1 MSIWQVIFG
10 MRSLVIRKIGV
21 NMLYVYI
28 VKSFGPENGY
38 VNLKA
43 FADIEDAEAYKAVI
57 EKQIPEDI
65 EDEFVEIEDMMVDY
79 G

>member
-1 MSIWQVIFG
+1 MQV
-10 MRSLVIRKIGV
+10 
-21 NMLYVYI
+21 VYI

-43 FADIEDAEAYKAVI
+43 FAELSDAESYQSVVQ
-57 EKQIPEDI
+57 KQIPDDI
-65 EDEFVEIEDMMVDY
+65 EDEFVEIEELMVDY

>member
-1 MSIWQVIFG
+1 MNG
-10 MRSLVIRKIGV
+10 MNNLVIRKIGV
-21 NMLYVYI
+21 NMQIVYI

-43 FADIEDAEAYKAVI
+43 FAELSDAENYQAVVA
-57 EKQIPEDI
+57 KQIPDGI
-65 EDEFVEIEDMMVDY
+65 EDEFVEVEELMVDY

>member
-1 MSIWQVIFG
+1 MNN
-10 MRSLVIRKIGV
+10 LVIRKIGV

-43 FADIEDAEAYKAVI
+43 FADIEDAEAYKAVV
-57 EKQIPEDI
+57 EKQIPEGI

>member
-1 MSIWQVIFG
+1 MQI
-10 MRSLVIRKIGV
+10 
-21 NMLYVYI
+21 VYI

-43 FADIEDAEAYKAVI
+43 FADLEDAEAFQDVVQ
-57 EKQIPEDI
+57 KQIDDANAGES
-65 EDEFVEIEDMMVDY
+65 EFVEIEDMMVDY

>member
-1 MSIWQVIFG
+1 M
-10 MRSLVIRKIGV
+10 KT
-21 NMLYVYI
+21 VYI

-43 FADIEDAEAYKAVI
+43 FAELSDAESYQAVVS
-57 EKQIPEDI
+57 KQIPDNVEN
-65 EDEFVEIEDMMVDY
+65 EFVEIEELLVDY

>member
-1 MSIWQVIFG
+1 MQI
-10 MRSLVIRKIGV
+10 
-21 NMLYVYI
+21 VYI

-43 FADIEDAEAYKAVI
+43 FAELNDAESYQAVI
-57 EKQIPEDI
+57 QKQIPDDI
-65 EDEFVEIEDMMVDY
+65 EDEFVEIEELMVDY

>member
-1 MSIWQVIFG
+1 MRVTIGMNNMVIE
-10 MRSLVIRKIGV
+10 RIGI
-21 NMLYVYI
+21 NMQIVYI

-43 FADIEDAEAYKAVI
+43 FADIEDAEAYKAVV
-57 EKQIPEDI
+57 EKQIPEGI

>member
-1 MSIWQVIFG
+1 MQV
-10 MRSLVIRKIGV
+10 
-21 NMLYVYI
+21 VYI

-43 FADIEDAEAYKAVI
+43 FADLEDAEAFQDVVQ
-57 EKQIPEDI
+57 KQIDDANSKE
-65 EDEFVEIEDMMVDY
+65 EFVEIEDMMVDY

>member
-1 MSIWQVIFG
+1 MQV
-10 MRSLVIRKIGV
+10 
-21 NMLYVYI
+21 VYI

-43 FADIEDAEAYKAVI
+43 FADIEDAEAYKVVI

-65 EDEFVEIEDMMVDY
+65 EDEFVEIEEMMVDY

>member
-1 MSIWQVIFG
+1 
-10 MRSLVIRKIGV
+10 MRI
-21 NMLYVYI
+21 VYI

-43 FADIEDAEAYKAVI
+43 FADIEDAEAFQSVVQ
-57 EKQIPEDI
+57 KQIDDADAGEF
-65 EDEFVEIEDMMVDY
+65 EFVEIEEMMVDY

>member
-1 MSIWQVIFG
+1 
-10 MRSLVIRKIGV
+10 MRV
-21 NMLYVYI
+21 VYI

-43 FADIEDAEAYKAVI
+43 FAELSDAEAFQDVVQ
-57 EKQIPEDI
+57 KQIDDADAGEF
-65 EDEFVEIEDMMVDY
+65 EFVEVEEMMVDY

>member
-1 MSIWQVIFG
+1 MN
-10 MRSLVIRKIGV
+10 SLVIRKIGV
-21 NMLYVYI
+21 NMQFVYI

-43 FADIEDAEAYKAVI
+43 FADIEDAEAFQDVVQ
-57 EKQIPEDI
+57 KQIDDAGAGES
-65 EDEFVEIEDMMVDY
+65 EFVEIEDMMVDY

>member
-1 MSIWQVIFG
+1 
-10 MRSLVIRKIGV
+10 MRI
-21 NMLYVYI
+21 VYI

-43 FADIEDAEAYKAVI
+43 FAELSDAESFESVVQ
-57 EKQIPEDI
+57 KQIDDANAQ
-65 EDEFVEIEDMMVDY
+65 EDEFVEIEEMMVDY

>member
-1 MSIWQVIFG
+1 MQV
-10 MRSLVIRKIGV
+10 
-21 NMLYVYI
+21 VYI

-43 FADIEDAEAYKAVI
+43 FAELSDAENYQAVI
-57 EKQIPEDI
+57 QQQIPDDI
-65 EDEFVEIEDMMVDY
+65 TDEFVEVEELMVDY

>member
-1 MSIWQVIFG
+1 
-10 MRSLVIRKIGV
+10 MRT
-21 NMLYVYI
+21 VYI

-43 FADIEDAEAYKAVI
+43 FAELSDAESYESVVS
-57 EKQIPEDI
+57 KQIPDGVD
-65 EDEFVEIEDMMVDY
+65 DEFVEIEELMVDY

>member
-1 MSIWQVIFG
+1 MNG
-10 MRSLVIRKIGV
+10 MKSLVIRKIGV
-21 NMLYVYI
+21 KMLYVYI

-43 FADIEDAEAYKAVI
+43 FADIEDAEAYQAVVQ
-57 EKQIPEDI
+57 KQIDDANSK
-65 EDEFVEIEDMMVDY
+65 DEFVEIEDMMVDY

>member
-1 MSIWQVIFG
+1 MK
-10 MRSLVIRKIGV
+10 SLVIRKIGV
-21 NMLYVYI
+21 NMLFVYI

-43 FADIEDAEAYKAVI
+43 FADIEDAEAYQAVVQ
-57 EKQIPEDI
+57 KQIDDANSK
-65 EDEFVEIEDMMVDY
+65 DEFVEIEDMMVDY

>member
-1 MSIWQVIFG
+1 M
-10 MRSLVIRKIGV
+10 LV
-21 NMLYVYI
+21 VYI

-43 FADIEDAEAYKAVI
+43 FADIEDAEAFQDVVQ
-57 EKQIPEDI
+57 KQIDDANAQES
-65 EDEFVEIEDMMVDY
+65 EFVEIEDMMVDY

>member
-1 MSIWQVIFG
+1 MQV
-10 MRSLVIRKIGV
+10 
-21 NMLYVYI
+21 VYI

-43 FADIEDAEAYKAVI
+43 FADVEDAEAYQSVLQR
-57 EKQIPEDI
+57 QIPDNV
-65 EDEFVEIEDMMVDY
+65 EDEFIEIEELMVDY

>member
-1 MSIWQVIFG
+1 MNL
-10 MRSLVIRKIGV
+10 MNNLVIRRIGV
-21 NMLYVYI
+21 NMQIVYI

-43 FADIEDAEAYKAVI
+43 FAELNDAESYQAVI
-57 EKQIPEDI
+57 QKQIPDGI
-65 EDEFVEIEDMMVDY
+65 EDEFVEIEELMVDY

>member
-1 MSIWQVIFG
+1 MKV
-10 MRSLVIRKIGV
+10 
-21 NMLYVYI
+21 VYI

-43 FADIEDAEAYKAVI
+43 FAELSDAESYQAVVQ
-57 EKQIPEDI
+57 KQIPDDI
-65 EDEFVEIEDMMVDY
+65 EDEFVEIEELMVDY